1 MNFGAQRA
9 AGLVLPARPKLGRT
23 PRGSGADLTQEREI
37 GYLYALMS
45 APSSPDPS
53 ARINPWKAVAVEE
66 GFEGEAYPSDLPR
79 LADALS
85 ALGGGAEWPARYL
98 VRFRHDPEER
108 AVAVG
113 RVALTLRL
121 VCQRCLGEVRVPLD
135 APVAL
140 ALIRGEFRDEGVP
153 DHLDPVVVEEGGIRL
168 LDLVEDELLLAIPQ
182 FPLHAE
188 GDCKTLAPGDAEGP
202 AQTPRRDNPFA
213 VLARLRV
220 SDVTGGPQEG
230 GKG

>member
-1 MNFGAQRA
+1 MNFGVERA
-9 AGLVLPARPKLGRT
+9 AGLVLPARPKSGRT
-23 PRGSGADLTQEREI
+23 PRGAGTDLTQEREI
-37 GYLYALMS
+37 GYLCALMS
-45 APSSPDPS
+45 APSSPDPG

-85 ALGGGAEWPARYL
+85 ALGGGAEWPARYRM
-98 VRFRHDPEER
+98 RFGRDPEDR

-135 APVAL
+135 APMAL
-140 ALIRGEFRDEGVP
+140 ALVRGESRNEGVP
-153 DHLDPVVVEEGGIRL
+153 EHLDPVVVEEGGIRP

-188 GDCKTLAPGDAEGP
+188 GDCETLASGDAEGP

-213 VLARLRV
+213 ALACLRV
-220 SDVTGGPQEG
+220 SDVTGGPHEG